1 MKTSNNLKGL
11 HHAITMTSSQR
22 RSIPEVQSSSSLVL
36 YKCEIEKERLMNE
49 CIKLRT
55 RYQQI
60 SRRVE
65 EITQKVKRIHED
77 ALKAVCTGTIL
88 DSNTPEEK
96 ATENELKKMSFE
108 Y

>member
-1 MKTSNNLKGL
+1 MKTSNDQKGL
-11 HHAITMTSSQR
+11 HHVITMTSSQK
-22 RSIPEVQSSSSLVL
+22 RSIPETQSSSSLIL
-36 YKCEIEKERLMNE
+36 YKCEIEKKRLMKE

-60 SRRVE
+60 SRRLE
-65 EITQKVKRIHED
+65 EITQKVQRIHED
-77 ALKAVCTGTIL
+77 ALKAACTGTIL

-96 ATENELKKMSFE
+96 ATGNELKKMSFE